1 MPENEFEKQV
11 QQIFGDMRLK
21 PSDAVWSKVRERVSH
36 EKKRRRML
44 VWLPAA
50 LLLLGGG
57 MYWALDTNNSLQKN
71 KHEAEAVANA
81 GNSSEAVGSNNAH
94 PQAADAP
101 ENNSGNTPSQTAPG
115 AALPNES
122 SKSKPGDIREAEL
135 PPAATT
141 TQQQVNKSI
150 SSGAASN
157 GRSLP
162 VNEAAGKK
170 LIHLQNKPAQKN
182 TVADDVNTSVINVGG
197 QETATSN
204 NTDQSLLPVLGTYQ
218 YVDGYEGLK
227 DIAGEKELKH
237 FDAKNNKPV
246 IKLAKRKSWE
256 WGVTAQ
262 AGVSMVG
269 KGLSNIF
276 KNGLFEK
283 AESLDYMQYAT
294 PATPNGN
301 FLGSQGQ
308 GNLVAAAP
316 APASAVKAGMAWNA
330 GIFGKWHVRQ
340 KLALTFGA
348 EYNLYTTNREVGNIV
363 DPQYFNTNNSNV
375 SADANARFAA
385 YYTGS
390 DGINYT
396 NRYHFVQVPVGI
408 QWQLNKGIKV
418 PPVQLDAGLVFGYLV
433 STNAVHYK
441 GGVYYEDKSL
451 FNKFQTGLYAG
462 FSVKLFQHAQRPL
475 YIGPTVQYNLSGV
488 AKPSSGIKQNFVYGG
503 LKAQWV
509 LFKN

>member
-21 PSDAVWSKVRERVSH
+21 PSEAVWSKVQERVTR

-57 MYWALDTNNSLQKN
+57 MYWALHTNSSLQKN
-71 KHEAEAVANA
+71 KHEAAVVANT
-81 GNSSEAVGSNNAH
+81 GNNSEAVGSNNAP
-94 PQAADAP
+94 PQADAP
-101 ENNSGNTPSQTAPG
+101 EKNSGNSPSQAAPG
-115 AALPNES
+115 AALPNEN
-122 SKSKPGDIREAEL
+122 SKSKPDETPVSTGEAES
-135 PPAATT
+135 PSTAGA
-141 TQQQVNKSI
+141 QQPLNKSI
-150 SSGAASN
+150 GSVSANN
-157 GRSLP
+157 GGRLTDGE
-162 VNEAAGKK
+162 EAGTPLK
-170 LIHLQNKPAQKN
+170 NKPAQKN
-182 TVADDVNTSVINVGG
+182 TASDNVNTNIINAGD
-197 QETATSN
+197 QETATAN
-204 NTDQSLLPVLGTYQ
+204 NTNESLLPVLGTYQ
-218 YVDGYEGLK
+218 HVDGYEGLK

-256 WGVTAQ
+256 WGVTGQ

-269 KGLSNIF
+269 KGLSTVF

-283 AESLDYMQYAT
+283 AETLDYAQNISLSA
-294 PATPNGN
+294 PRND
-301 FLGSQGQ
+301 FLGGQSQ

-316 APASAVKAGMAWNA
+316 APASAVKIGMAWNA
-330 GIFGKWHVRQ
+330 GAFGKWHVRE

-348 EYNLYTTNREVGNIV
+348 EYNLFTTNRQVGNIV
-363 DPQYFNTNNSNV
+363 DPQYYSINNSNV
-375 SADANARFAA
+375 SPDANARFTA

-390 DGINYT
+390 DGVNYT

-418 PPVQLDAGLVFGYLV
+418 PPIQLDAGLVFAYLV
-433 STNAVHYK
+433 NTNAVHYK

-451 FNKFQTGLYAG
+451 FNKFQTGLYTG
-462 FSVKLFQHAQRPL
+462 FSVKLFQHTQRPL
-475 YIGPTVQYNLSGV
+475 YVGPTVQYNLSGV
-488 AKPSSGIKQNFVYGG
+488 GKPSSGIKQNFVYGG
-503 LKAQWV
+503 LKVQWV